1 MAEHDDQLA
10 ALRREIDAVDTKLHN
25 LLMQRTELAVQVGE
39 VKAKAQPIGRN
50 PSEGAK
56 FVRPARE
63 AQILRRLIA
72 RHTGKLPKAV
82 MVRMWREMISALL
95 QVEGPFVVAVYTPAD
110 EPGYWDIARDHYG
123 CRVPIQGFDRINHA
137 ISAVLEGQATV
148 AVLPLPRED
157 DRDPWWRR
165 IAVKQPRVPHVIA
178 RLPFG
183 DPGNQRGRGLQAL
196 VIGTTPNEPTDRDR
210 SLLVAEVRDPLS
222 RSALRDALN
231 AAQLK
236 PVYIQAFQEL
246 GGPEQHLVEIE
257 GFLAPDDPR
266 LGVLSKA
273 LGAEARLVAIG
284 GYAVPLTPEE
294 LAPEE
299 VSGDAANAAKRVH
312 RAADGGEAAAGEPA

>member
-10 ALRREIDAVDTKLHN
+10 ALRRQIDSVDTQLHD

-39 VKAKAQPIGRN
+39 VKAKAQPIGRT

-63 AQILRRLIA
+63 AKILRRLIE
-72 RHTGKLPKAV
+72 RHKGKLPKAV

-95 QVEGPFVVAVYTPAD
+95 QVEGPFVVAVYNPPE

-123 CRVPIQGFDRINHA
+123 CRVPILGFDRLNHA

-148 AVLPLPRED
+148 AVLPLPHEG

-165 IAVKQPRVPHVIA
+165 IAVKQPKVPHVIA

-196 VIGTTPNEPTDRDR
+196 VIGTTPNEPTDHDR
-210 SLLVAEVRDPLS
+210 GLLVAETREPVS
-222 RSALRDALN
+222 RSAIREALN
-231 AAQLK
+231 TAKLK
-236 PVYIQAFQEL
+236 PVFIQAFQEL
-246 GGPEQHLVEIE
+246 GGPEQQVVEVE
-257 GFLAPDDPR
+257 GFLAPDDAR
-266 LGVLSKA
+266 LAALAKA
-273 LGAEARLVAIG
+273 LGPDSRVIAIG
-284 GYAVPLTPEE
+284 GYAVPLTAAE
-294 LAPEE
+294 LAGEPVKAPEPAKTIE
-299 VSGDAANAAKRVH
+299 PTPAPEATSGDAA
-312 RAADGGEAAAGEPA
+312 